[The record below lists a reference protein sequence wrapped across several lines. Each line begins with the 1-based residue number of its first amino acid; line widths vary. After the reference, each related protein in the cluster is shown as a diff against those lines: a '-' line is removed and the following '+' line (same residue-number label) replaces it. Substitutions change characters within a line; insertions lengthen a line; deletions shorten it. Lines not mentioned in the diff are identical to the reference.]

1 MPMTCC
7 RGKTGQE
14 RVRAQVQVQVQVQV
28 RVRVRAQVR
37 VRVRVRVRVWVRVR
51 VRVRVQMQVQVQA
64 VTGMRGGAGAMKSR
78 CPRLEDTLFRTGALV
93 PSVRRAWLRMRCR
106 R

>member
-1 MPMTCC
+1 MTRC

-14 RVRAQVQVQVQVQV
+14 RVRAQAQAQAQVRVQVQVQV
-28 RVRVRAQVR
+28 RVQVRVQAQVR
-37 VRVRVRVRVWVRVR
+37 
-51 VRVRVQMQVQVQA
+51 VQVQA

-78 CPRLEDTLFRTGALV
+78 CPWSADTLFRTGALV
-93 PSVRRAWLRMRCR
+93 PSVRRAWGRMRCR

>member
-37 VRVRVRVRVWVRVR
+37 VRVR

>member
-37 VRVRVRVRVWVRVR
+37 VRVRVRVW